1 MQEENKKDVP
11 MVDIDTSGPGADI
24 ELPEEKQEDV
34 IETKEESSPSTPDTS
49 EEKPVEE
56 ASSEKPEAEKKE
68 QKDELQDYSKDVQ
81 RRIAKLTKKWREAER
96 QKDEAIKYAETVMSE
111 QKAMKTKLSR
121 LEPGYLDA
129 TEKSIIS
136 GIDAAK
142 ARLAKARED
151 GNLSEEAEAMTQISE
166 LGYRKAKLLEAKE
179 AQTNLTKEVKEEVTE
194 PSKPW
199 QTPRM
204 PDPTAEA
211 WAEENPW
218 FGKDEPMT
226 FTAMSLHKKL
236 TEQEGY
242 DTASDEYYAEI
253 NKRMRLAFPQKFDTN
268 SNKVENTT
276 KPTQIVASAKRS
288 VKPGRKT
295 VRLTPTQVAIAK
307 KLGVP
312 LEEYAKQLKI
322 TKEV

>member
-1 MQEENKKDVP
+1 MQEEKEN
-11 MVDIDTSGPGADI
+11 MVDIDTSGPGADV

-34 IETKEESSPSTPDTS
+34 VETKEDSSSAPQ
-49 EEKPVEE
+49 EAEAEKVE
-56 ASSEKPEAEKKE
+56 ASDEKPEAKE
-68 QKDELQDYSKDVQ
+68 QKEELQDYSKDVQ

-96 QKDEAIKYAETVMSE
+96 QKEEAIKYAETVVFE
-111 QKAMKTKLSR
+111 QKAMKTKLSK

-129 TEKSIIS
+129 TEKSITS

-151 GNLSEEAEAMTQISE
+151 GNLSEEAEVMTQISE

-204 PDPTAEA
+204 PDPKAES
-211 WAEENPW
+211 WAEENSW

-242 DTASDEYYAEI
+242 DTTSDEYYAEI
-253 NKRMRLAFPQKFDTN
+253 NKRMRLAFPQKFDTTNTN
-268 SNKVENTT
+268 ST
-276 KPTQIVASAKRS
+276 KPTQIVASARRS
-288 VKPGRKT
+288 VNSNGRKT
-295 VRLTPTQVAIAK
+295 VRLTPSQVAIAK

>member
-1 MQEENKKDVP
+1 MQEEKEN
-11 MVDIDTSGPGADI
+11 MVDIDTSGPGADV

-34 IETKEESSPSTPDTS
+34 VETKEDSSSAPQESTDKT
-49 EEKPVEE
+49 VE
-56 ASSEKPEAEKKE
+56 ASDEKPEAKE

-96 QKDEAIKYAETVMSE
+96 QKDEAIKYAETVVFE
-111 QKAMKTKLSR
+111 QKAMKTKLSK

-129 TEKSIIS
+129 TEKSITS

-151 GNLSEEAEAMTQISE
+151 GNLSEEAEVMTQISE

-204 PDPTAEA
+204 PDPKAES
-211 WAEENPW
+211 WAEENSW

-242 DTASDEYYAEI
+242 DTTSDEYYAEI
-253 NKRMRLAFPQKFDTN
+253 NKRMRLAFPQKFDITNTN
-268 SNKVENTT
+268 ST
-276 KPTQIVASAKRS
+276 KPTQIVASARRS
-288 VKPGRKT
+288 VNSNGRKT
-295 VRLTPTQVAIAK
+295 VRLTPSQVSIAK